1 MEYSERIAIRDFVL
15 DYLIEDGGVI
25 EAKADRIQEELEADL
40 EADSA
45 WWDPEAPFAMID
57 AFTGA
62 PIPPGAPD
70 TRLLSLLFCI
80 FDVAGRLFKGVPRIS
95 QLQPCHV
102 HYWWNPRN
110 SLKLGFGHP
119 CATIRIIHE

>member
-25 EAKADRIQEELEADL
+25 EAEADRIQEELEADL
-40 EADSA
+40 EGDSA

-62 PIPPGAPD
+62 PIPQGGPD
-70 TRLLSLLFCI
+70 TRLLSLLFGV
-80 FDVAGRLFKGVPRIS
+80 FDPIAHCEYTCDLTLWHERLVKEE
-95 QLQPCHV
+95 
-102 HYWWNPRN
+102 
-110 SLKLGFGHP
+110 
-119 CATIRIIHE
+119 A